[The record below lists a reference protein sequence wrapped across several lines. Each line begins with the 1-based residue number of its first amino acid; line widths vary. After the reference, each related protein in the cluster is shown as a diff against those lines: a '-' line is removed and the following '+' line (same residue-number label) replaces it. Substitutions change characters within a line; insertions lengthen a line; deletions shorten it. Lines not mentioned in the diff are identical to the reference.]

1 MEGLIDGTVSVGG
14 GSTLL
19 ELDEPSQI
27 GAARRSAVS
36 LGSAHGLDAEA
47 VGRLAIVVTEAATNI
62 VRHAHRGMIVLRGLI
77 AGATPA
83 IEMLALDKGPGI
95 PEVPRAMRDGYSTSG
110 TAGVGLGAMQR
121 LSQVFEVHSQRKM
134 GTAVLARIGH
144 APHSDRTRSAQSPDD
159 RIGAV
164 CVALRGESEC
174 GDAWQI
180 RIIRR
185 QMVVLLVDG
194 LGHGPD
200 AATAA
205 ARAMA
210 TFSHWTG
217 DSPDGALP
225 VLGSALRGTRG
236 AALSLAVVDE
246 QGGTLRFAGVGNVDG
261 RVFNGEA
268 AEYLVPQNGIIGH
281 TMPALRVI
289 GLDWPA
295 GARLVMHSDG
305 INSRWR
311 MIAYPGL
318 SRAHPALVAG
328 VIYRDFASA
337 RDDAT
342 ILVLDRQPP
351 EEQA

>member
-1 MEGLIDGTVSVGG
+1 MEGVIDGTVSVSGE
-14 GSTLL
+14 STLL

-36 LGSAHGLDAEA
+36 LGNAHGLDAEA

-62 VRHAHRGMIVLRGLI
+62 VRHARRGLIVLRGLT

-95 PEVPRAMRDGYSTSG
+95 PEVARAMADGYSTSG

-121 LSQVFEVHSQRKM
+121 LSQLFEVHSQRKM

-144 APHSDRTRSAQSPDD
+144 APHADRTPSAQSPDD

-180 RIIRR
+180 RIAR
-185 QMVVLLVDG
+185 QQTSVLLVDG

-205 ARAMA
+205 ARATAMFPRWA
-210 TFSHWTG
+210 G
-217 DSPDGALP
+217 DSPDHALP
-225 VLGSALRGTRG
+225 VFDSALRGTRG

-246 QGGTLRFAGVGNVDG
+246 RAGTLRFAGVGNVDG
-261 RVFNGEA
+261 RVITEDA
-268 AEYLVPQNGIIGH
+268 TEYLVPQNGIVGH
-281 TMPALRVI
+281 TLPPVRVI
-289 GLDWPA
+289 GVTWPA
-295 GARLVMHSDG
+295 GARLVMYSDG

-318 SRAHPALVAG
+318 SHAHPALAAG
-328 VIYRDFASA
+328 VIYRDFANA
-337 RDDAT
+337 RDDAS
-342 ILVLDRQPP
+342 ILVLDARRP